1 MGTSISEMVMVG
13 DRLRTDMALG
23 YTAGITTVLL
33 LSGETR
39 AAELESSPFQ
49 PDFVFD
55 DIGQLAKWL
64 ARHDQRGKE
73 QHR

>member
-1 MGTSISEMVMVG
+1 
-13 DRLRTDMALG
+13 LG